1 MGNRRKKAQESIGEM
16 DISSLI
22 DVSFLLLFYFLV
34 SSSLIETENDLKMNI
49 PSSALRK
56 PSETVIEPFYIS
68 IKANG
73 DVYRDSQLLDS
84 YIGGTEVPLL
94 QAGLQFYSATAKAT
108 GDKPTVQIEV
118 SMKAENQSFMNV
130 LNALAGEQISQISVL
145 GVQ

>member
-1 MGNRRKKAQESIGEM
+1 MGKRRKKPQESIGEM

-49 PSSALRK
+49 PSSAPPTSEG
-56 PSETVIEPFYIS
+56 PSIEPLYIT
-68 IKANG
+68 IRPNG
-73 DVYRDSQLLDS
+73 DIYEGDQLLDR
-84 YIGGTEVPLL
+84 YIGFEVPLL
-94 QAGLQFYSATAKAT
+94 SSRLEFYNASAKAT
-108 GDKPTVQIEV
+108 GEEPTVQIEV
-118 SMKAENQSFMNV
+118 SMAAENQSFMNV